1 MGPPNRYNIT
11 GQTKSGC
18 LYHNRYSTPIQQQSN
33 KPTRYSRNTTI
44 SKMSRKGE
52 PMADNTQEKLSFF
65 EYMALAKQ
73 QLQSIQAQY
82 PELIKLSPR
91 EIEVFAYLL
100 TDKTQEEIAK
110 ELFIS
115 SSSVHFHCKN
125 IYKKLEVS
133 GRRQILIRYKD
144 L

>member
-1 MGPPNRYNIT
+1 ME
-11 GQTKSGC
+11 
-18 LYHNRYSTPIQQQSN
+18 N
-33 KPTRYSRNTTI
+33 K
-44 SKMSRKGE
+44 
-52 PMADNTQEKLSFF
+52 ADNKLGFF
-65 EYMALAKQ
+65 EYLTLAKQ
-73 QLQSIQAQY
+73 ELKSLRQRY
-82 PELIKLSPR
+82 PELAKLSPR
-91 EIEVFAYLL
+91 ELEVFVHLL
-100 TDKTQEEIAK
+100 SDKTQEEIAK

>member
-1 MGPPNRYNIT
+1 
-11 GQTKSGC
+11 
-18 LYHNRYSTPIQQQSN
+18 
-33 KPTRYSRNTTI
+33 
-44 SKMSRKGE
+44 
-52 PMADNTQEKLSFF
+52 MADKIQEKRSFF

-73 QLQSIQAQY
+73 ELQTVRTAH
-82 PELIKLSPR
+82 PELAKLSPR
-91 EIEVFAYLL
+91 ETEVFAYLL
-100 TDKTQEEIAK
+100 TDKTQDEIAK

>member
-1 MGPPNRYNIT
+1 MTDMTDKKRGF
-11 GQTKSGC
+11 
-18 LYHNRYSTPIQQQSN
+18 L
-33 KPTRYSRNTTI
+33 
-44 SKMSRKGE
+44 
-52 PMADNTQEKLSFF
+52 
-65 EYMALAKQ
+65 EYVELAKQ
-73 QLQSIQAQY
+73 ELKSIQQVY
-82 PELIKLSPR
+82 PELTKLSTR
-91 EIEVFAYLL
+91 ELEVFAHLL
-100 TDKTQEEIAK
+100 SDKTQEEIAK

>member
-1 MGPPNRYNIT
+1 
-11 GQTKSGC
+11 
-18 LYHNRYSTPIQQQSN
+18 
-33 KPTRYSRNTTI
+33 
-44 SKMSRKGE
+44 
-52 PMADNTQEKLSFF
+52 MAEKTQEKLSFF

-82 PELIKLSPR
+82 PELTKLSPR

>member
-1 MGPPNRYNIT
+1 M
-11 GQTKSGC
+11 
-18 LYHNRYSTPIQQQSN
+18 
-33 KPTRYSRNTTI
+33 TTH
-44 SKMSRKGE
+44 KE
-52 PMADNTQEKLSFF
+52 EKLGFL

-73 QLQSIQAQY
+73 QMQVAQNLH
-82 PELIKLSPR
+82 PELGKLSPR
-91 EIEVFAYLL
+91 EWEVFAQLL
-100 TDKTQEEIAK
+100 SDKTQEEIAK

-133 GRRQILIRYKD
+133 GRRQILVRYKD

>member
-1 MGPPNRYNIT
+1 
-11 GQTKSGC
+11 
-18 LYHNRYSTPIQQQSN
+18 
-33 KPTRYSRNTTI
+33 
-44 SKMSRKGE
+44 
-52 PMADNTQEKLSFF
+52 MAEKTQEKLSFF
-65 EYMALAKQ
+65 EYMALTKQ

-82 PELIKLSPR
+82 PELTKLSPR

>member
-1 MGPPNRYNIT
+1 
-11 GQTKSGC
+11 
-18 LYHNRYSTPIQQQSN
+18 
-33 KPTRYSRNTTI
+33 
-44 SKMSRKGE
+44 
-52 PMADNTQEKLSFF
+52 MAEKTHEKLSFF

-73 QLQSIQAQY
+73 ELLSIQAEH
-82 PELIKLSPR
+82 PELAKLSPR

-110 ELFIS
+110 ELSVS
-115 SSSVHFHCKN
+115 SSSIHFHCKN

-133 GRRQILIRYKD
+133 SRKQILIRYKN

>member
-1 MGPPNRYNIT
+1 
-11 GQTKSGC
+11 
-18 LYHNRYSTPIQQQSN
+18 
-33 KPTRYSRNTTI
+33 
-44 SKMSRKGE
+44 
-52 PMADNTQEKLSFF
+52 MAAKVQEKLSFF
-65 EYMALAKQ
+65 AYMAQAKQ
-73 QLQSIQAQY
+73 QLQAIQAEH
-82 PELIKLSPR
+82 PELAKLSPR

-110 ELFIS
+110 ELFIT

-133 GRRQILIRYKD
+133 GRRQILVHYKD